1 MSSNLAKK
9 SNTDN
14 DSDII
19 TLSTSTSNINLASA
33 IHQPKLYKKTSSSQV
48 SLRRYSIFQSDND
61 ISDDLIKPSLSH
73 QDSDVEIISNSKL
86 ITEDELFKKEEAEE
100 KKELLG
106 EDSVKGDFVPQN
118 CSASDANK
126 NDLSAVL
133 DVRFVDYY
141 LDNSLEE
148 PAFAKEIISIVGL
161 LKIKKWYKQKLEP
174 SLLVIRK
181 IAGAMTNA
189 IYQVTYKSDAALP
202 SLLLRVYGPN
212 VDSIIDRDYELQ
224 VLARLSNLK
233 IGPKLFGCFNNG
245 RFEEFL
251 DNSVTLTKDDVRED
265 VVSHKVSKR
274 MRELHFFVPL
284 TKDEKKEG
292 SITWKRIDNWLK
304 AIAEIDPKILKY
316 ATQFE
321 DFNSLTNVIENYRKY
336 LDEKLVHKELSFTHC
351 DTQYGNLLKVENEIV
366 VIDFE
371 YSGPNPPTFDIANHF
386 SEWMHDYHSSKP
398 ELLNPLKYPT
408 KEQIDIFL
416 KGYNFDDS
424 FSLYEDIIRS
434 RALVN
439 LHWVLWGILQ
449 SGVLGDDKETLD
461 VEAANN
467 DDDIL
472 HNADHGEGDGADI
485 ATFNFLLYSREKF
498 KIVLGDWLQLGLLKQ
513 KNKPFKAYNLDVD
526 AVPSK
531 DL

>member
-1 MSSNLAKK
+1 MSSNLPKK
-9 SNTDN
+9 STTDT
-14 DSDII
+14 DSDIM
-19 TLSTSTSNINLASA
+19 TLSTSTSNINLTSA

-73 QDSDVEIISNSKL
+73 QDSDVEIVSNSKL

-100 KKELLG
+100 KKELHG
-106 EDSVKGDFVPQN
+106 EDLLEVGLLPQDS
-118 CSASDANK
+118 SASKTIK
-126 NDLSAVL
+126 NDLSAIL

-141 LDNSLEE
+141 LDNSLDE
-148 PAFAKEIISIVGL
+148 PAFAKEIVAIIGL

-174 SLLVIRK
+174 ALLVIRK

-189 IYQVTYKSDAALP
+189 IYQVTYKSNSALP

-265 VVSHKVSKR
+265 VISHKVSKR

-284 TKDEKKEG
+284 TKEEKKEG
-292 SITWKRIDNWLK
+292 SITWKRIDNWLQ
-304 AIAEIDPKILKY
+304 AISEIDPKVLKY

-321 DFNSLTNVIENYRKY
+321 DFNSFTSIIEDYRKY
-336 LDEKLVHKELSFTHC
+336 LDEKLLQKELSFTHC

-408 KEQIDIFL
+408 KDQIDIFL
-416 KGYNFDDS
+416 KGYNFDDTS
-424 FSLYEDIIRS
+424 SLYDDIIRS

-449 SGVLGDDKETLD
+449 SGVLGGEKETLN
-461 VEAANN
+461 VEEANN

-472 HNADHGEGDGADI
+472 NNTDHGKGDGADI

-498 KIVLGDWLQLGLLKQ
+498 KIVLGDWLQLGLLNE
-513 KNKPFKAYNLDVD
+513 KNQTFKAYKLDVD

-531 DL
+531 DF